1 MTWVHPMATRPEG
14 VPETIRHLTAELY
27 GWIARGELARIEVMF
42 ARHRQGTG
50 TTIERKLLFPVDL
63 QSLTLAQPQLPPL
76 HNLPPATLLEKLIA
90 DYVLGLLTEAAVDAL
105 ASENAARFA
114 AMDSAH
120 ENVSKK
126 LEELRQDARRERQD
140 EITME
145 LLDLVTGAEA
155 IQGD

>member
-1 MTWVHPMATRPEG
+1 
-14 VPETIRHLTAELY
+14 
-27 GWIARGELARIEVMF
+27 
-42 ARHRQGTG
+42 
-50 TTIERKLLFPVDL
+50 
-63 QSLTLAQPQLPPL
+63 
-76 HNLPPATLLEKLIA
+76 
-90 DYVLGLLTEAAVDAL
+90 VLGLLTEAAVDAL

>member
-1 MTWVHPMATRPEG
+1 
-14 VPETIRHLTAELY
+14 
-27 GWIARGELARIEVMF
+27 
-42 ARHRQGTG
+42 
-50 TTIERKLLFPVDL
+50 
-63 QSLTLAQPQLPPL
+63 
-76 HNLPPATLLEKLIA
+76 
-90 DYVLGLLTEAAVDAL
+90 
-105 ASENAARFA
+105 
-114 AMDSAH
+114 MDSAH